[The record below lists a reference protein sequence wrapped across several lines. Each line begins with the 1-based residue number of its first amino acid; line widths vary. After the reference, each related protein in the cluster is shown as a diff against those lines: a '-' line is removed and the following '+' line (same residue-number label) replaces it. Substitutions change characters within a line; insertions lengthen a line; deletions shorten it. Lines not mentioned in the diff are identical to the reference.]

1 MAMKIL
7 KWGNSQG
14 IRFSKELL
22 ERAGLSVDD
31 PVEIKLNE
39 NNEIVISKPKKEKLT
54 FEMLVKDWDGTYP
67 ELEEIDWGDPVG
79 EELW

>member
-1 MAMKIL
+1 MTMKIL

-31 PVEIKLNE
+31 PVDIRLNE
-39 NNEIVISKPKKEKLT
+39 NDEIVISKSKKEKLT
-54 FEMLVKDWDGTYP
+54 FEMLMKDWDGTYP
-67 ELEEIDWGDPVG
+67 EIGDTDWGDPVG
-79 EELW
+79 EEIW